1 MKLRLG
7 LSLGAIAGLLAWA
20 LVAGSW
26 LVIAVPL
33 DEPDAIVSLASHEWE
48 RLPEAAAASAR
59 YPRATVLLTRPDR
72 VTKYNCHDC
81 EHRVE
86 RLVRLGVPRERAEVL
101 QLTAGGTW
109 GEALAVRAA
118 FQARGLHRLLVV
130 TSPYHTRRALGIFRA
145 VFDGGGMVVG
155 IEPAVKHSPA
165 RPGSWWMAPYDR
177 AYVAYEWAA
186 LVYYG
191 VRHGVLPVMDPA
203 GTRP

>member
-1 MKLRLG
+1 MTVRRG
-7 LSLGAIAGLLAWA
+7 LFLSAIAGVLAWGSM
-20 LVAGSW
+20 AGSW
-26 LVIAVPL
+26 LVVSVPV

-59 YPRATVLLTRPDR
+59 HPRATVLLTRPGR
-72 VTKYNCHDC
+72 PTRYNCHDC

-86 RLVRLGVPRERAEVL
+86 TLVRLGVPRERAEVL
-101 QLTAGGTW
+101 QLSTGGTW

-145 VFDGGGMVVG
+145 VFDGGGVVVG
-155 IEPAVKHSPA
+155 IEPAVKHSPS
-165 RPGSWWMAPYDR
+165 RPESWWMAPYDR

-191 VRHGVLPVMDPA
+191 LRHGVMPVMDPA
-203 GTRP
+203 